1 MDISLILSSI
11 LIFALLSLLICPKAP
26 KACKYVLGIV
36 PLGAFFYLCSLIPI
50 INHNS
55 IVTEAIEWIP
65 TLGINISFY
74 IDGLSLLF
82 ALLITGIGFFVV
94 LFAGS
99 YMEGN
104 RHLDRFY
111 FWLFLF
117 MGSMLGIVVS
127 NNLFTLFV
135 FWELTSLT
143 SYFLIGFN
151 HEHEKSRSA
160 ALQALL
166 VTATG
171 GLAMLAGFIL
181 LASVSGTT
189 TVSELLA
196 KGDIV
201 RHSHLYTPILLLVL
215 VGAFTKSAQV
225 PFHFWLPNAMVAP
238 TPVSAY
244 LHSATMVK
252 AGIFLLARMSP
263 TLGGTP
269 LWTVTV
275 TLGTITMVTG
285 ACIALGQSDM
295 KKILAYTTVS
305 ALGTLTLLIGLGTN
319 LAIKAA
325 IVYLIAHALYKG
337 AFFMVVGNITH
348 GTGIRSIDGLGGLYK
363 RMPITLVT
371 AILAGLSMAGI
382 PPALSFIGKELLFET
397 SLAQSL
403 FIQYIPAASVLS
415 FIIVFILAFT
425 LVIKPFFTKAPAYPN
440 EPHEGNWPLWI
451 GAFILGISGL
461 VFGFYPEAIEKW
473 VVNSAIYSVRQIH
486 ISSDLALW
494 HGYTMPFYLT
504 IVTFTLGYLG
514 FLNYSRVASWIHYFQ
529 FLRQAGPD
537 KNYHRLLSGFI
548 RIASWQTRK
557 VQNGYLRYYIMTIL
571 GTIAVVLLYPLL
583 TYSIN
588 VDWNRLREILPH
600 EWALAVI
607 ILGGALLAIVS
618 KSRLTSIIGL
628 GVVGYGVSLVYLL
641 FGAVDLAI
649 TQILVE
655 TLTVILFVF
664 AFYNLPRFDHFAQRR
679 SVIRHSFFAIL
690 TGCIVTLLVLI
701 TVDQYWHEPISTY
714 FADYSLVLGYGQ
726 NVVNVIL
733 VDFRSLDTLGESIV
747 LAIAALGIFAMT
759 RLHIKNKNQP

>member
-171 GLAMLAGFIL
+171 GLAMLAGFSL

-225 PFHFWLPNAMVAP
+225 PFHF
-238 TPVSAY
+238 
-244 LHSATMVK
+244 
-252 AGIFLLARMSP
+252 
-263 TLGGTP
+263 
-269 LWTVTV
+269 
-275 TLGTITMVTG
+275 
-285 ACIALGQSDM
+285 
-295 KKILAYTTVS
+295 
-305 ALGTLTLLIGLGTN
+305 
-319 LAIKAA
+319 
-325 IVYLIAHALYKG
+325 
-337 AFFMVVGNITH
+337 
-348 GTGIRSIDGLGGLYK
+348 
-363 RMPITLVT
+363 
-371 AILAGLSMAGI
+371 
-382 PPALSFIGKELLFET
+382 
-397 SLAQSL
+397 
-403 FIQYIPAASVLS
+403 
-415 FIIVFILAFT
+415 
-425 LVIKPFFTKAPAYPN
+425 
-440 EPHEGNWPLWI
+440 
-451 GAFILGISGL
+451 
-461 VFGFYPEAIEKW
+461 
-473 VVNSAIYSVRQIH
+473 
-486 ISSDLALW
+486 
-494 HGYTMPFYLT
+494 
-504 IVTFTLGYLG
+504 
-514 FLNYSRVASWIHYFQ
+514 
-529 FLRQAGPD
+529 
-537 KNYHRLLSGFI
+537 
-548 RIASWQTRK
+548 
-557 VQNGYLRYYIMTIL
+557 
-571 GTIAVVLLYPLL
+571 
-583 TYSIN
+583 
-588 VDWNRLREILPH
+588 
-600 EWALAVI
+600 
-607 ILGGALLAIVS
+607 
-618 KSRLTSIIGL
+618 
-628 GVVGYGVSLVYLL
+628 
-641 FGAVDLAI
+641 
-649 TQILVE
+649 
-655 TLTVILFVF
+655 
-664 AFYNLPRFDHFAQRR
+664 
-679 SVIRHSFFAIL
+679 
-690 TGCIVTLLVLI
+690 
-701 TVDQYWHEPISTY
+701 
-714 FADYSLVLGYGQ
+714 
-726 NVVNVIL
+726 
-733 VDFRSLDTLGESIV
+733 
-747 LAIAALGIFAMT
+747 
-759 RLHIKNKNQP
+759 